1 MRIKMPAVRIAQAD
15 TDPTHSTIGTDQ
27 VDLLT
32 CGQCQRVFLLSDICR
47 FVQHKMTGCSKDSL
61 AANCNSNS
69 GDDCAGPPPPS
80 QPPLDNGLLAAKAKS
95 HHRSQSPAGADDHH
109 HNHNHH
115 HRRPPPSSTP
125 KRTSDR
131 NNGGEDGNASSEDEK
146 SSAAATKSGR
156 VKQGSESSEDLGYK
170 KSNRS
175 ALSCVD
181 AESNTTNSEP
191 SSFVCCTCKARFN
204 SSWRLLQHAQTSH
217 SMKIYTDGTPSPV
230 SQSKNNSS
238 CSSLGSSGC
247 SSGNTSSL
255 PGMSVLPLSLGM
267 PPSRMNMHTHPPPP
281 PPPPTSTGPPSMV
294 DNNPMSMPMHNPFAV
309 GGLLRMPMGEPPQR
323 PSPFPGTSPIGNP
336 PLFGRTSS
344 HHQDHQFR
352 MEQLM
357 SEQFRLNQQQHGL
370 GFAVA
375 VAAANAMPTSPFP
388 GLAAAAAANDRNNPR
403 HPAPTL
409 PALNL
414 DPQMDF
420 YSQRLRQLAGTTSPG
435 AATAPSS
442 SPSPRKMT
450 PPFSSPNNNNNNHI
464 NNSVSA
470 TTAVTIAPQTN
481 TTVAA
486 AVTVGLNNNNNN
498 NSNVSNNNSVESPS
512 DQDRITGDTSRHT
525 LDLSSNASKDK
536 TCQDITSQPQLIG
549 EEEKTRECEYCG
561 KKFRFLSNLIV
572 HRRTHTGEKPYKCSV
587 CDHACT
593 QSSKLKRHMK
603 THRRSNRGNGLAGG
617 ECGTTAN
624 GVDTS
629 STPDLTSN
637 DDDEDDSE
645 IDDDEAEIEEEDD
658 GDEDDADED
667 DADEDD
673 ADEDDEEE
681 EEEDMELED
690 EDNDE
695 NGEGG
700 DVPED
705 LTTKSTSSAEHDKK
719 PGGNSSNRTSPE
731 NTPGDRIPQPLPPS
745 SLVGELMSKF
755 GLSNIQQYSEAYK
768 QALKESSSLLPPP
781 FRIRRKDN
789 FRLSPSIIPD
799 NNNSSTKSANPLR
812 NLENGLVDKTAADI
826 RFREE
831 LTKNL
836 IAAGQNPLDLVG
848 AHHSIFGPGSAFE
861 NPFDPASKRLKLD
874 TDNPHHPLLTRER
887 LYAAN
892 MWLPAIA
899 AHHRGESFLSGLPG
913 KPPSVGSGVGEP
925 GNGGGGGSG
934 GRSKP
939 GPSSLSAALNL
950 GLQGAHSK
958 KESRRN
964 DTCEYCGKVFKN
976 CSNLTVHRRSHT
988 GEKPYKCEL
997 CSYACAQSSKLT
1009 RHMKTHGRLGK
1020 DVYRCRFC
1028 EMPFSVPSTLEK
1040 HMRKC
1045 VVNQNIKLEGSQ
1057 YIKMDDGSKTTESGG
1072 AGGYILPSS
1081 MVDDESYSS
1090 SAVSKDN
1097 T

>member
-1 MRIKMPAVRIAQAD
+1 
-15 TDPTHSTIGTDQ
+15 
-27 VDLLT
+27 
-32 CGQCQRVFLLSDICR
+32 
-47 FVQHKMTGCSKDSL
+47 
-61 AANCNSNS
+61 
-69 GDDCAGPPPPS
+69 
-80 QPPLDNGLLAAKAKS
+80 
-95 HHRSQSPAGADDHH
+95 
-109 HNHNHH
+109 
-115 HRRPPPSSTP
+115 
-125 KRTSDR
+125 
-131 NNGGEDGNASSEDEK
+131 
-146 SSAAATKSGR
+146 
-156 VKQGSESSEDLGYK
+156 
-170 KSNRS
+170 
-175 ALSCVD
+175 
-181 AESNTTNSEP
+181 
-191 SSFVCCTCKARFN
+191 
-204 SSWRLLQHAQTSH
+204 
-217 SMKIYTDGTPSPV
+217 
-230 SQSKNNSS
+230 
-238 CSSLGSSGC
+238 
-247 SSGNTSSL
+247 
-255 PGMSVLPLSLGM
+255 
-267 PPSRMNMHTHPPPP
+267 
-281 PPPPTSTGPPSMV
+281 
-294 DNNPMSMPMHNPFAV
+294 
-309 GGLLRMPMGEPPQR
+309 
-323 PSPFPGTSPIGNP
+323 
-336 PLFGRTSS
+336 
-344 HHQDHQFR
+344 
-352 MEQLM
+352 M

-388 GLAAAAAANDRNNPR
+388 GLAAAAVAANDRNNPR

-450 PPFSSPNNNNNNHI
+450 PPFSSPSQHPA
-464 NNSVSA
+464 VTVA
-470 TTAVTIAPQTN
+470 TITTQPNAAITAVTA
-481 TTVAA
+481 
-486 AVTVGLNNNNNN
+486 GLNNNNNN
-498 NSNVSNNNSVESPS
+498 NNNVSNNNSIESPS
-512 DQDRITGDTSRHT
+512 DQDRIVGDITRNT
-525 LDLSSNASKDK
+525 LDLSSNTSKDK
-536 TCQDITSQPQLIG
+536 SNDISSLQQQQQIG
-549 EEEKTRECEYCG
+549 AEEEKTRECEYCG

-617 ECGTTAN
+617 ECGTAN
-624 GVDTS
+624 GVDTN

-637 DDDEDDSE
+637 EDDEEDSE
-645 IDDDEAEIEEEDD
+645 IDDDDVEMEEEEEEDDDEEEEDD
-658 GDEDDADED
+658 GDGDED
-667 DADEDD
+667 D
-673 ADEDDEEE
+673 
-681 EEEDMELED
+681 EEDMELED

-695 NGEGG
+695 NEGG

-705 LTTKSTSSAEHDKK
+705 LTTKSTSSAEHPHDKK
-719 PGGNSSNRTSPE
+719 PGGNSNQTSPD
-731 NTPGDRIPQPLPPS
+731 NTPGDRVLPPS

-768 QALKESSSLLPPP
+768 QALKESSSIIPPQ

-789 FRLSPSIIPD
+789 FRLSPIIND
-799 NNNSSTKSANPLR
+799 NNNGSAKSANPLR
-812 NLENGLVDKTAADI
+812 NLENGLGDKTVADL

-848 AHHSIFGPGSAFE
+848 AAHHGIFGPGSAFE
-861 NPFDPASKRLKLD
+861 NPFDPSAKRLKLD
-874 TDNPHHPLLTRER
+874 ADNPHHPLLNRDR
-887 LYAAN
+887 LYAAG

-899 AHHRGESFLSGLPG
+899 AHHRGESFLGGLPG
-913 KPPSVGSGVGEP
+913 AERCKSSGGGGEP
-925 GNGGGGGSG
+925 GTG

-939 GPSSLSAALNL
+939 GPSSLSVALNM
-950 GLQGAHSK
+950 GLQGHAK

-1057 YIKMDDGSKTTESGG
+1057 YIKMDDGSKLESGG
-1072 AGGYILPSS
+1072 MKLDGGYMIPSS

>member
-1 MRIKMPAVRIAQAD
+1 MPAVRIAQAD
-15 TDPTHSTIGTDQ
+15 TDPTHSTSGTDQ

-47 FVQHKMTGCSKDSL
+47 FVQHKMTGCSKDPL
-61 AANCNSNS
+61 TANCNSGS
-69 GDDCAGPPPPS
+69 GDDCAGPPPPP
-80 QPPLDNGLLAAKAKS
+80 QPPLDNGLSMSKSKS
-95 HHRSQSPAGADDHH
+95 HHRSQSPAGTDDPTSHH
-109 HNHNHH
+109 HHHNHH

-146 SSAAATKSGR
+146 SSATVAAASKGGR

-217 SMKIYTDGTPSPV
+217 SMKIYSDGTPSPV

-255 PGMSVLPLSLGM
+255 PGMSVMPLALGM

-294 DNNPMSMPMHNPFAV
+294 DNNPMPMPMHNPFAV

-344 HHQDHQFR
+344 HQQEHQFR

-450 PPFSSPNNNNNNHI
+450 PPFSSPNNNNHI

-470 TTAVTIAPQTN
+470 TAAVTTAPQTN
-481 TTVAA
+481 TTSAAAA

-498 NSNVSNNNSVESPS
+498 NSNVSNNNSVESLS
-512 DQDRITGDTSRHT
+512 EQDRIIGDTSRHT

-536 TCQDITSQPQLIG
+536 TCQDIISQPQQHQQIS

-629 STPDLTSN
+629 STPDITSN

-645 IDDDEAEIEEEDD
+645 MDDDEAEIEEEDD

-667 DADEDD
+667 DGDEDD
-673 ADEDDEEE
+673 EEEEEE

-695 NGEGG
+695 NDEGG

-719 PGGNSSNRTSPE
+719 PGGNGSTRTSPE
-731 NTPGDRIPQPLPPS
+731 NTPGDRMPQPLPPS

-799 NNNSSTKSANPLR
+799 NNNGSAKSANPLR
-812 NLENGLVDKTAADI
+812 NLENGLGDKAAADI

-848 AHHSIFGPGSAFE
+848 AHHIFGPGSAFE
-861 NPFDPASKRLKLD
+861 NPFDQASKRLKLD
-874 TDNPHHPLLTRER
+874 PDNPHHPLLARER

-913 KPPSVGSGVGEP
+913 KPPSAGSGVGEP
-925 GNGGGGGSG
+925 GSGGGSG

-950 GLQGAHSK
+950 QGLQGGHSK

-1057 YIKMDDGSKTTESGG
+1057 YIKMDDGSKTESG
-1072 AGGYILPSS
+1072 GGYILPPSS
-1081 MVDDESYSS
+1081 MADDESYSS
-1090 SAVSKDN
+1090 SVVSKDN

>member
-1 MRIKMPAVRIAQAD
+1 
-15 TDPTHSTIGTDQ
+15 
-27 VDLLT
+27 
-32 CGQCQRVFLLSDICR
+32 
-47 FVQHKMTGCSKDSL
+47 
-61 AANCNSNS
+61 
-69 GDDCAGPPPPS
+69 
-80 QPPLDNGLLAAKAKS
+80 
-95 HHRSQSPAGADDHH
+95 
-109 HNHNHH
+109 
-115 HRRPPPSSTP
+115 
-125 KRTSDR
+125 
-131 NNGGEDGNASSEDEK
+131 
-146 SSAAATKSGR
+146 
-156 VKQGSESSEDLGYK
+156 
-170 KSNRS
+170 
-175 ALSCVD
+175 
-181 AESNTTNSEP
+181 
-191 SSFVCCTCKARFN
+191 
-204 SSWRLLQHAQTSH
+204 
-217 SMKIYTDGTPSPV
+217 
-230 SQSKNNSS
+230 
-238 CSSLGSSGC
+238 
-247 SSGNTSSL
+247 
-255 PGMSVLPLSLGM
+255 
-267 PPSRMNMHTHPPPP
+267 
-281 PPPPTSTGPPSMV
+281 
-294 DNNPMSMPMHNPFAV
+294 MPMINPFAT
-309 GGLLRMPMGEPPQR
+309 GGLPRMPMGEPPQR

-336 PLFGRTSS
+336 PLFARTSS
-344 HHQDHQFR
+344 HLHEHQFR

-450 PPFSSPNNNNNNHI
+450 PPFSSPNNNNNHI

-470 TTAVTIAPQTN
+470 TAAVTTAPQTN
-481 TTVAA
+481 TTSAAVAA
-486 AVTVGLNNNNNN
+486 GVTVGLNNNNNN
-498 NSNVSNNNSVESPS
+498 NSNVSNNNSVESLS
-512 DQDRITGDTSRHT
+512 EQDRIIGDTSRHT

-536 TCQDITSQPQLIG
+536 TCHDIINQPQQHQQIG

-617 ECGTTAN
+617 ECGTTTN
-624 GVDTS
+624 GVDAS
-629 STPDLTSN
+629 STPDITSN
-637 DDDEDDSE
+637 DEDDNDSE
-645 IDDDEAEIEEEDD
+645 MDDDEAEIEEEDD

-667 DADEDD
+667 DG
-673 ADEDDEEE
+673 DEDDEEE
-681 EEEDMELED
+681 EQEDMELED

-695 NGEGG
+695 NDEGG

-719 PGGNSSNRTSPE
+719 PGGNGSTRTSPE
-731 NTPGDRIPQPLPPS
+731 NTPGDRMPQPLPPS

-789 FRLSPSIIPD
+789 FRMSPSLIPD
-799 NNNSSTKSANPLR
+799 NNNGSAKSANPLR
-812 NLENGLVDKTAADI
+812 NLENGLGDKAAADI

-848 AHHSIFGPGSAFE
+848 AHHIFGPGSTFE
-861 NPFDPASKRLKLD
+861 NPFDQASKRLKLD
-874 TDNPHHPLLTRER
+874 PDNPHHPLLARER

-913 KPPSVGSGVGEP
+913 KPPSVGSSVGES
-925 GNGGGGGSG
+925 GSGGGSG
-934 GRSKP
+934 GNGDRLPTLIVRVS
-939 GPSSLSAALNL
+939 
-950 GLQGAHSK
+950 
-958 KESRRN
+958 
-964 DTCEYCGKVFKN
+964 VFF
-976 CSNLTVHRRSHT
+976 L
-988 GEKPYKCEL
+988 
-997 CSYACAQSSKLT
+997 
-1009 RHMKTHGRLGK
+1009 
-1020 DVYRCRFC
+1020 
-1028 EMPFSVPSTLEK
+1028 
-1040 HMRKC
+1040 
-1045 VVNQNIKLEGSQ
+1045 
-1057 YIKMDDGSKTTESGG
+1057 
-1072 AGGYILPSS
+1072 
-1081 MVDDESYSS
+1081 
-1090 SAVSKDN
+1090 
-1097 T
+1097 

>member
-1 MRIKMPAVRIAQAD
+1 
-15 TDPTHSTIGTDQ
+15 
-27 VDLLT
+27 
-32 CGQCQRVFLLSDICR
+32 
-47 FVQHKMTGCSKDSL
+47 
-61 AANCNSNS
+61 
-69 GDDCAGPPPPS
+69 
-80 QPPLDNGLLAAKAKS
+80 
-95 HHRSQSPAGADDHH
+95 
-109 HNHNHH
+109 
-115 HRRPPPSSTP
+115 
-125 KRTSDR
+125 
-131 NNGGEDGNASSEDEK
+131 
-146 SSAAATKSGR
+146 
-156 VKQGSESSEDLGYK
+156 
-170 KSNRS
+170 
-175 ALSCVD
+175 
-181 AESNTTNSEP
+181 
-191 SSFVCCTCKARFN
+191 
-204 SSWRLLQHAQTSH
+204 
-217 SMKIYTDGTPSPV
+217 
-230 SQSKNNSS
+230 
-238 CSSLGSSGC
+238 
-247 SSGNTSSL
+247 
-255 PGMSVLPLSLGM
+255 
-267 PPSRMNMHTHPPPP
+267 
-281 PPPPTSTGPPSMV
+281 
-294 DNNPMSMPMHNPFAV
+294 
-309 GGLLRMPMGEPPQR
+309 MPMGEPPQR

-336 PLFGRTSS
+336 PLFGRSSS

-388 GLAAAAAANDRNNPR
+388 GLAAAAAANNPR

-409 PALNL
+409 PALSL

-450 PPFSSPNNNNNNHI
+450 PPFSSPNNNNHT
-464 NNSVSA
+464 SVTTAAITTLPSA
-470 TTAVTIAPQTN
+470 VTAVTA
-481 TTVAA
+481 
-486 AVTVGLNNNNNN
+486 GLNNNNNN
-498 NSNVSNNNSVESPS
+498 NSNVSNNNSVESLS
-512 DQDRITGDTSRHT
+512 EQDRNGDTSRNT
-525 LDLSSNASKDK
+525 LDLSSNTSKDK
-536 TCQDITSQPQLIG
+536 HNDLQQPQIAA

-603 THRRSNRGNGLAGG
+603 THRRSNRQGNGLAGG
-617 ECGTTAN
+617 ECGTAN

-637 DDDEDDSE
+637 EDDEDDSE
-645 IDDDEAEIEEEDD
+645 IDDDDAEMEEEEDDDEEEEEDD
-658 GDEDDADED
+658 GEGDEDD
-667 DADEDD
+667 
-673 ADEDDEEE
+673 

-690 EDNDE
+690 EDNEE
-695 NGEGG
+695 NEGG

-719 PGGNSSNRTSPE
+719 PGNSNHTSPD
-731 NTPGDRIPQPLPPS
+731 NTPGDRVLPPPS
-745 SLVGELMSKF
+745 SLVSELMSKF
-755 GLSNIQQYSEAYK
+755 GLSNIQQYSEAYR
-768 QALKESSSLLPPP
+768 QALKESSSILPPQ

-789 FRLSPSIIPD
+789 FRLSPIITD
-799 NNNSSTKSANPLR
+799 NNNGSAKSANPLR
-812 NLENGLVDKTAADI
+812 NLENGLGDKTVADL

-848 AHHSIFGPGSAFE
+848 GTHHGIFGPGSAFE
-861 NPFDPASKRLKLD
+861 NPFDPAAKRLKLD
-874 TDNPHHPLLTRER
+874 GAENPHHPLLTRDR
-887 LYAAN
+887 LYAAG

-899 AHHRGESFLSGLPG
+899 AHHRGESFLSGSGLSGSDRG
-913 KPPSVGSGVGEP
+913 KPSSES
-925 GNGGGGGSG
+925 GGGGSG
-934 GRSKP
+934 GRSKA
-939 GPSSLSAALNL
+939 GPSSLSVAMNL
-950 GLQGAHSK
+950 GLQGHSK

-1045 VVNQNIKLEGSQ
+1045 VVNQNIKLEGNQ
-1057 YIKMDDGSKTTESGG
+1057 YIKMEDGSSKLDTAGMKLDGG
-1072 AGGYILPSS
+1072 GSYMIPS
-1081 MVDDESYSS
+1081 MVDDESYSG
-1090 SAVSKDN
+1090 SAASKDN

>member
-1 MRIKMPAVRIAQAD
+1 
-15 TDPTHSTIGTDQ
+15 
-27 VDLLT
+27 
-32 CGQCQRVFLLSDICR
+32 
-47 FVQHKMTGCSKDSL
+47 
-61 AANCNSNS
+61 
-69 GDDCAGPPPPS
+69 
-80 QPPLDNGLLAAKAKS
+80 
-95 HHRSQSPAGADDHH
+95 
-109 HNHNHH
+109 
-115 HRRPPPSSTP
+115 
-125 KRTSDR
+125 
-131 NNGGEDGNASSEDEK
+131 
-146 SSAAATKSGR
+146 
-156 VKQGSESSEDLGYK
+156 
-170 KSNRS
+170 
-175 ALSCVD
+175 
-181 AESNTTNSEP
+181 
-191 SSFVCCTCKARFN
+191 
-204 SSWRLLQHAQTSH
+204 
-217 SMKIYTDGTPSPV
+217 
-230 SQSKNNSS
+230 
-238 CSSLGSSGC
+238 
-247 SSGNTSSL
+247 
-255 PGMSVLPLSLGM
+255 
-267 PPSRMNMHTHPPPP
+267 
-281 PPPPTSTGPPSMV
+281 
-294 DNNPMSMPMHNPFAV
+294 
-309 GGLLRMPMGEPPQR
+309 MPMGEPPQR

-336 PLFGRTSS
+336 SPLFGRSSS

-388 GLAAAAAANDRNNPR
+388 GLAAAAAAAANDRGNPR

-450 PPFSSPNNNNNNHI
+450 PPFSSPNSNTTATASVTTSQPPS
-464 NNSVSA
+464 NNSNVNSSN
-470 TTAVTIAPQTN
+470 AVT
-481 TTVAA
+481 AA
-486 AVTVGLNNNNNN
+486 ASVTAGLNNNNNN
-498 NSNVSNNNSVESPS
+498 NSNVSNNNSVQDAPS
-512 DQDRITGDTSRHT
+512 DQDRIGDASRNT
-525 LDLSSNASKDK
+525 LDLSSNGPSKEKPNDL
-536 TCQDITSQPQLIG
+536 QMGGQQLQIG
-549 EEEKTRECEYCG
+549 AEEEKTRECEYCG

-617 ECGTTAN
+617 ECGTAN

-637 DDDEDDSE
+637 EDDEDDSE
-645 IDDDEAEIEEEDD
+645 IDEDDADMEEEEEEEEDD
-658 GDEDDADED
+658 EDDEDGEGDEDD
-667 DADEDD
+667 
-673 ADEDDEEE
+673 
-681 EEEDMELED
+681 EEDMELED

-695 NGEGG
+695 NEGG

-719 PGGNSSNRTSPE
+719 PGHSNHTSPE
-731 NTPGDRIPQPLPPS
+731 NTPGDRAPLPPS

-768 QALKESSSLLPPP
+768 QALKESSSILPPQ
-781 FRIRRKDN
+781 FRVRRKDN
-789 FRLSPSIIPD
+789 FRLSPVITD
-799 NNNSSTKSANPLR
+799 NNNGSAKSANPLR
-812 NLENGLVDKTAADI
+812 NLQENGLCDKTVADL

-831 LTKNL
+831 LAKNL

-848 AHHSIFGPGSAFE
+848 AAHHGIFGPGSAFE
-861 NPFDPASKRLKLD
+861 NPFDPAAKRLKLD
-874 TDNPHHPLLTRER
+874 AADNPHHPLLTRDR
-887 LYAAN
+887 LYAAG

-899 AHHRGESFLSGLPG
+899 AHHRGESFLGSLPG
-913 KPPSVGSGVGEP
+913 ADRLKPPGGDS
-925 GNGGGGGSG
+925 GGGGGGGGGRGDGSG

-939 GPSSLSAALNL
+939 GPSALSVALNM
-950 GLQGAHSK
+950 GLQGHSK

-1045 VVNQNIKLEGSQ
+1045 VVNQNIKLEGGQ
-1057 YIKMDDGSKTTESGG
+1057 YIKMDDGSAKLD
-1072 AGGYILPSS
+1072 AGGMKLDGGYVIPS
-1081 MVDDESYSS
+1081 MADDESYGSS
-1090 SAVSKDN
+1090 VVSKDN

>member
-1 MRIKMPAVRIAQAD
+1 
-15 TDPTHSTIGTDQ
+15 
-27 VDLLT
+27 
-32 CGQCQRVFLLSDICR
+32 
-47 FVQHKMTGCSKDSL
+47 
-61 AANCNSNS
+61 
-69 GDDCAGPPPPS
+69 
-80 QPPLDNGLLAAKAKS
+80 
-95 HHRSQSPAGADDHH
+95 
-109 HNHNHH
+109 
-115 HRRPPPSSTP
+115 
-125 KRTSDR
+125 
-131 NNGGEDGNASSEDEK
+131 
-146 SSAAATKSGR
+146 
-156 VKQGSESSEDLGYK
+156 
-170 KSNRS
+170 
-175 ALSCVD
+175 
-181 AESNTTNSEP
+181 
-191 SSFVCCTCKARFN
+191 
-204 SSWRLLQHAQTSH
+204 
-217 SMKIYTDGTPSPV
+217 
-230 SQSKNNSS
+230 
-238 CSSLGSSGC
+238 
-247 SSGNTSSL
+247 
-255 PGMSVLPLSLGM
+255 
-267 PPSRMNMHTHPPPP
+267 
-281 PPPPTSTGPPSMV
+281 
-294 DNNPMSMPMHNPFAV
+294 
-309 GGLLRMPMGEPPQR
+309 
-323 PSPFPGTSPIGNP
+323 
-336 PLFGRTSS
+336 
-344 HHQDHQFR
+344 
-352 MEQLM
+352 M

-388 GLAAAAAANDRNNPR
+388 GLTNDRNNPR

-450 PPFSSPNNNNNNHI
+450 PPFSSPNTA
-464 NNSVSA
+464 A
-470 TTAVTIAPQTN
+470 T
-481 TTVAA
+481 AA
-486 AVTVGLNNNNNN
+486 ATPQPNTAAVNAGINNNNNN
-498 NSNVSNNNSVESPS
+498 NSNVSNNNSVDSPS
-512 DQDRITGDTSRHT
+512 EHDRIGDTSRNT
-525 LDLSSNASKDK
+525 LDLSSNTSKEK
-536 TCQDITSQPQLIG
+536 PIEISQQQIG
-549 EEEKTRECEYCG
+549 AEEEKTRECEYCG

-617 ECGTTAN
+617 ECGTAN

-645 IDDDEAEIEEEDD
+645 IDDDDAEIEEEEDDDDEEDD
-658 GDEDDADED
+658 GEVDEDD
-667 DADEDD
+667 
-673 ADEDDEEE
+673 
-681 EEEDMELED
+681 EDMELED

-695 NGEGG
+695 NEGG

-719 PGGNSSNRTSPE
+719 PGGSTNTSPE
-731 NTPGDRIPQPLPPS
+731 NTPGDRVLPPS
-745 SLVGELMSKF
+745 SLVSELMSKF

-768 QALKESSSLLPPP
+768 QALKESSSLIPPQ

-789 FRLSPSIIPD
+789 FRLSPIITD
-799 NNNSSTKSANPLR
+799 NNNGSAKSANPLR
-812 NLENGLVDKTAADI
+812 NLENGLGDKTVADL

-836 IAAGQNPLDLVG
+836 MAAGQNPLDMVG
-848 AHHSIFGPGSAFE
+848 AHHGIFGPGSAFE
-861 NPFDPASKRLKLD
+861 NPFDPSSKRLKLD
-874 TDNPHHPLLTRER
+874 PENPHHPLLNRDR
-887 LYAAN
+887 LYAAG

-913 KPPSVGSGVGEP
+913 AERCKPSGGEP
-925 GNGGGGGSG
+925 GS

-950 GLQGAHSK
+950 GLQGHVK
-958 KESRRN
+958 KETRRN

-1057 YIKMDDGSKTTESGG
+1057 YIKMDESSKLESGMKLDGS
-1072 AGGYILPSS
+1072 YMIPS
-1081 MVDDESYSS
+1081 MVDDESYSGS
-1090 SAVSKDN
+1090 VSKD
-1097 T
+1097 TT

>member
-1 MRIKMPAVRIAQAD
+1 MFA
-15 TDPTHSTIGTDQ
+15 
-27 VDLLT
+27 
-32 CGQCQRVFLLSDICR
+32 
-47 FVQHKMTGCSKDSL
+47 
-61 AANCNSNS
+61 
-69 GDDCAGPPPPS
+69 
-80 QPPLDNGLLAAKAKS
+80 
-95 HHRSQSPAGADDHH
+95 
-109 HNHNHH
+109 
-115 HRRPPPSSTP
+115 
-125 KRTSDR
+125 
-131 NNGGEDGNASSEDEK
+131 
-146 SSAAATKSGR
+146 
-156 VKQGSESSEDLGYK
+156 
-170 KSNRS
+170 
-175 ALSCVD
+175 
-181 AESNTTNSEP
+181 EP

-204 SSWRLLQHAQTSH
+204 SSWKLLQHAQTAH
-217 SMKIYTDGTPSPV
+217 SLKIYTDGTPSPV

-247 SSGNTSSL
+247 SSNASL
-255 PGMSVLPLSLGM
+255 PGMSALPLALSM
-267 PPSRMNMHTHPPPP
+267 PPSRLNLHPPPP
-281 PPPPTSTGPPSMV
+281 PPPPSGAGQPMIEP
-294 DNNPMSMPMHNPFAV
+294 PMSMPLHNPFGV

-323 PSPFPGTSPIGNP
+323 PSPFPGAPTIGNP
-336 PLFGRTSS
+336 PLFGRSSS

-357 SEQFRLNQQQHGL
+357 SEQFRINQQQHGL

-450 PPFSSPNNNNNNHI
+450 PPFSSPNQP
-464 NNSVSA
+464 
-470 TTAVTIAPQTN
+470 AVTAPVATQPHIA
-481 TTVAA
+481 
-486 AVTVGLNNNNNN
+486 GLNNNNNN
-498 NSNVSNNNSVESPS
+498 NSNVSNNNSVESS
-512 DQDRITGDTSRHT
+512 EHDRVGDSSRNT
-525 LDLSSNASKDK
+525 LDLSSNASCKDK
-536 TCQDITSQPQLIG
+536 PNDSIISSLQQQPPPQQQHV

-617 ECGTTAN
+617 ERGTAN

-637 DDDEDDSE
+637 EDDEDDSE
-645 IDDDEAEIEEEDD
+645 LDEDDAEIEEEEDD
-658 GDEDDADED
+658 DEDDDDVDED
-667 DADEDD
+667 DE
-673 ADEDDEEE
+673 EEEEE

-690 EDNDE
+690 EDNDDE
-695 NGEGG
+695 NEGG

-719 PGGNSSNRTSPE
+719 PAGNSDRTSPE
-731 NTPGDRIPQPLPPS
+731 VQNNAAGDRALPPPS

-768 QALKESSSLLPPP
+768 QALKESSSLLPPQ
-781 FRIRRKDN
+781 FRIRRKDQY
-789 FRLSPSIIPD
+789 RMSSPTISD
-799 NNNSSTKSANPLR
+799 NNNGSAKSANPLR
-812 NLENGLVDKTAADI
+812 NLENGLQGDKTVADL

-831 LTKNL
+831 LAKNL
-836 IAAGQNPLDLVG
+836 MAAGQNPLDLVG
-848 AHHSIFGPGSAFE
+848 AAHHNIFGPGSAFE
-861 NPFDPASKRLKLD
+861 NPFDPSAKRLKLD
-874 TDNPHHPLLTRER
+874 GAENPHHPLLTRDR
-887 LYAAN
+887 LYAAG

-899 AHHRGESFLSGLPG
+899 AHHRGESFLGALPG
-913 KPPSVGSGVGEP
+913 APPDRCKSSSGGES
-925 GNGGGGGSG
+925 GGGGGGGG

-939 GPSSLSAALNL
+939 GPSSLSVALNL
-950 GLQGAHSK
+950 QGLQGHAK

-964 DTCEYCGKVFKN
+964 DTCEFCGKVFKN

-1057 YIKMDDGSKTTESGG
+1057 YIKMEDGSKLESGG
-1072 AGGYILPSS
+1072 MKLDGGGYMLPS
-1081 MVDDESYSS
+1081 MVDDESYSG

-1097 T
+1097 CA

>member
-1 MRIKMPAVRIAQAD
+1 
-15 TDPTHSTIGTDQ
+15 
-27 VDLLT
+27 
-32 CGQCQRVFLLSDICR
+32 
-47 FVQHKMTGCSKDSL
+47 
-61 AANCNSNS
+61 
-69 GDDCAGPPPPS
+69 
-80 QPPLDNGLLAAKAKS
+80 
-95 HHRSQSPAGADDHH
+95 
-109 HNHNHH
+109 
-115 HRRPPPSSTP
+115 
-125 KRTSDR
+125 
-131 NNGGEDGNASSEDEK
+131 
-146 SSAAATKSGR
+146 
-156 VKQGSESSEDLGYK
+156 
-170 KSNRS
+170 
-175 ALSCVD
+175 
-181 AESNTTNSEP
+181 
-191 SSFVCCTCKARFN
+191 
-204 SSWRLLQHAQTSH
+204 
-217 SMKIYTDGTPSPV
+217 
-230 SQSKNNSS
+230 
-238 CSSLGSSGC
+238 
-247 SSGNTSSL
+247 
-255 PGMSVLPLSLGM
+255 
-267 PPSRMNMHTHPPPP
+267 
-281 PPPPTSTGPPSMV
+281 
-294 DNNPMSMPMHNPFAV
+294 
-309 GGLLRMPMGEPPQR
+309 MPMGEPPQR

-336 PLFGRTSS
+336 PLFGRSS
-344 HHQDHQFR
+344 SHQDHQFR

-388 GLAAAAAANDRNNPR
+388 GLAAAAAANERNNPR

-450 PPFSSPNNNNNNHI
+450 PPFSSPNNPT
-464 NNSVSA
+464 VSA
-470 TTAVTIAPQTN
+470 AITPQPNVVTAVTA
-481 TTVAA
+481 
-486 AVTVGLNNNNNN
+486 GLNNNNNN
-498 NSNVSNNNSVESPS
+498 NSNVSNNNSIETPS
-512 DQDRITGDTSRHT
+512 EHDRVGDTSRNT

-536 TCQDITSQPQLIG
+536 PNDISGQPQQIVG
-549 EEEKTRECEYCG
+549 AEEEKTRECEYCG

-617 ECGTTAN
+617 ECGTAN

-637 DDDEDDSE
+637 EDDDDDDSE
-645 IDDDEAEIEEEDD
+645 IDEDDAEIEEDEEEDDEDDDEGD
-658 GDEDDADED
+658 GDEDD
-667 DADEDD
+667 
-673 ADEDDEEE
+673 
-681 EEEDMELED
+681 EEDMELED

-695 NGEGG
+695 NEGG

-705 LTTKSTSSAEHDKK
+705 LTTKSTSSAEPDKK
-719 PGGNSSNRTSPE
+719 PGNSSNHTSPE
-731 NTPGDRIPQPLPPS
+731 NTPGDRPLPS
-745 SLVGELMSKF
+745 NTLVSELMSKF
-755 GLSNIQQYSEAYK
+755 GLTNIQQYSEAYN
-768 QALKESSSLLPPP
+768 QALKESSAILPPQ
-781 FRIRRKDN
+781 FRIRRRDN
-789 FRLSPSIIPD
+789 FRLSPVITD
-799 NNNSSTKSANPLR
+799 NNNGTVKSANPLR
-812 NLENGLVDKTAADI
+812 NLENGLIGDKTVADL

-848 AHHSIFGPGSAFE
+848 AHHGIFGPGSTFE
-861 NPFDPASKRLKLD
+861 NPFDPSPKRMKLD
-874 TDNPHHPLLTRER
+874 SENPHHPLLSRDR
-887 LYAAN
+887 LYAAG
-892 MWLPAIA
+892 MWLPALA
-899 AHHRGESFLSGLPG
+899 AHHRGETFLGGLPG
-913 KPPSVGSGVGEP
+913 GPDRSKPSSGP
-925 GNGGGGGSG
+925 GGGGGASEPPPVG
-934 GRSKP
+934 VVTGSGRSKP
-939 GPSSLSAALNL
+939 GPSSLAVALNL
-950 GLQGAHSK
+950 GLQGHVK
-958 KESRRN
+958 KETRRN

-1057 YIKMDDGSKTTESGG
+1057 YAKMDDGGVKLDPSMKLDGSG
-1072 AGGYILPSS
+1072 YMMPS
-1081 MVDDESYSS
+1081 MVDDESYGS
-1090 SAVSKDN
+1090 SAMSKD
-1097 T
+1097 TT

>member
-15 TDPTHSTIGTDQ
+15 TDMAQTVGGTEQ
-27 VDLLT
+27 DLLT
-32 CGQCQRVFLLSDICR
+32 CGQCQKTFLLSDICR
-47 FVQHKMTGCSKDSL
+47 FVQHKVAGCGNKE
-61 AANCNSNS
+61 A
-69 GDDCAGPPPPS
+69 
-80 QPPLDNGLLAAKAKS
+80 LLAAVD
-95 HHRSQSPAGADDHH
+95 RSSSGEDNNGLVDNGVQSKRPSVNSNKKIQPQSPPLPGDDHH
-109 HNHNHH
+109 PQD
-115 HRRPPPSSTP
+115 RSTP
-125 KRTSDR
+125 KRTSTPSNGDCGS
-131 NNGGEDGNASSEDEK
+131 NNEHDDEK
-146 SSAAATKSGR
+146 TSRRS
-156 VKQGSESSEDLGYK
+156 KQESECSDDMAFK

-175 ALSCVD
+175 GSSCAD

-191 SSFVCCTCKARFN
+191 SSFVCCTCKARYN
-204 SSWRLLQHAQTSH
+204 SAWKLLQHAQTSH
-217 SMKIYTDGTPSPV
+217 SFKIYTDGTPSPV

-238 CSSLGSSGC
+238 CSSLGTSGSS
-247 SSGNTSSL
+247 SNASL
-255 PGMSVLPLSLGM
+255 PGMSALPMALSM
-267 PPSRMNMHTHPPPP
+267 PSRLNLQPPPV
-281 PPPPTSTGPPSMV
+281 PTSSSGAPPLI
-294 DNNPMSMPMHNPFAV
+294 DPMPMPLHNPFGV

-323 PSPFPGTSPIGNP
+323 PSPFPGTSSIGNP

-344 HHQDHQFR
+344 HQDHQFR

-388 GLAAAAAANDRNNPR
+388 GLGNDRNNPR
-403 HPAPTL
+403 LPAPTL
-409 PALNL
+409 PALSL

-435 AATAPSS
+435 AATAHSS

-450 PPFSSPNNNNNNHI
+450 PPFSSPN
-464 NNSVSA
+464 SS
-470 TTAVTIAPQTN
+470 TTALAQPNVTA
-481 TTVAA
+481 
-486 AVTVGLNNNNNN
+486 GLNNNNNN
-498 NSNVSNNNSVESPS
+498 NSNVSNNNSIESTAEN
-512 DQDRITGDTSRHT
+512 DRSGDASRNT
-525 LDLSSNASKDK
+525 LDLSNTNKEKPAE
-536 TCQDITSQPQLIG
+536 ISQQQIVS
-549 EEEKTRECEYCG
+549 EEKTRECEYCG
-561 KKFRFLSNLIV
+561 KKFRFQSNLIV

-593 QSSKLKRHMK
+593 QSSKMKRHMK

-617 ECGTTAN
+617 ERGTAN

-629 STPDLTSN
+629 STPDQTSN
-637 DDDEDDSE
+637 DDDE
-645 IDDDEAEIEEEDD
+645 EEEDD
-658 GDEDDADED
+658 SELDDDEVE
-667 DADEDD
+667 
-673 ADEDDEEE
+673 EEE
-681 EEEDMELED
+681 EEEDEDEEEDDEEGDDDDEHMELED

-695 NGEGG
+695 NEGG

-705 LTTKSTSSAEHDKK
+705 LTTKSTSSAEHEKK
-719 PGGNSSNRTSPE
+719 PNQSNNNSPE
-731 NTPGDRIPQPLPPS
+731 NHPGDKGIPPN

-768 QALKESSSLLPPP
+768 QALKESVIPPQ

-789 FRLSPSIIPD
+789 FRLSPIITD
-799 NNNSSTKSANPLR
+799 NNNGSVKSANPLR
-812 NLENGLVDKTAADI
+812 NLENGLSDKTVADL

-831 LTKNL
+831 FTKNL
-836 IAAGQNPLDLVG
+836 IAAGQNPLDLLG
-848 AHHSIFGPGSAFE
+848 AHPNIFGPGSAFE
-861 NPFDPASKRLKLD
+861 NPFDPVAKRMKLD
-874 TDNPHHPLLTRER
+874 PENPHHPLLNRDR
-887 LYAAN
+887 LFTAG
-892 MWLPAIA
+892 MSWLPALA
-899 AHHRGESFLSGLPG
+899 AHHRGDSFLGVP
-913 KPPSVGSGVGEP
+913 GVGDRNKSSSEP
-925 GNGGGGGSG
+925 GSGGGSG
-934 GRSKP
+934 RIKP
-939 GPSSLSAALNL
+939 GPSSLTAALNM
-950 GLQGAHSK
+950 GLQSHMK

-1045 VVNQNIKLEGSQ
+1045 VVNQNIKLEGGQ
-1057 YIKMDDGSKTTESGG
+1057 YMKMDDGSKLDPGMK
-1072 AGGYILPSS
+1072 LDSS
-1081 MVDDESYSS
+1081 YMIQSMMDDESYSS
-1090 SAVSKDN
+1090 SVSKDN

>member
-1 MRIKMPAVRIAQAD
+1 
-15 TDPTHSTIGTDQ
+15 
-27 VDLLT
+27 
-32 CGQCQRVFLLSDICR
+32 
-47 FVQHKMTGCSKDSL
+47 
-61 AANCNSNS
+61 
-69 GDDCAGPPPPS
+69 
-80 QPPLDNGLLAAKAKS
+80 
-95 HHRSQSPAGADDHH
+95 
-109 HNHNHH
+109 
-115 HRRPPPSSTP
+115 
-125 KRTSDR
+125 
-131 NNGGEDGNASSEDEK
+131 
-146 SSAAATKSGR
+146 
-156 VKQGSESSEDLGYK
+156 
-170 KSNRS
+170 
-175 ALSCVD
+175 
-181 AESNTTNSEP
+181 
-191 SSFVCCTCKARFN
+191 
-204 SSWRLLQHAQTSH
+204 
-217 SMKIYTDGTPSPV
+217 
-230 SQSKNNSS
+230 
-238 CSSLGSSGC
+238 
-247 SSGNTSSL
+247 
-255 PGMSVLPLSLGM
+255 
-267 PPSRMNMHTHPPPP
+267 
-281 PPPPTSTGPPSMV
+281 
-294 DNNPMSMPMHNPFAV
+294 
-309 GGLLRMPMGEPPQR
+309 MGEPPQR

-336 PLFGRTSS
+336 SPLFGRPSG
-344 HHQDHQFR
+344 HHQDHNHQFR

-388 GLAAAAAANDRNNPR
+388 GLAAAAAAAAANDRNNPR
-403 HPAPTL
+403 HPAPSL
-409 PALNL
+409 PALSL

-450 PPFSSPNNNNNNHI
+450 PPFSSPNSNNTSNNNHNSNNNNS
-464 NNSVSA
+464 NN
-470 TTAVTIAPQTN
+470 TTTIAASGAALQPSN
-481 TTVAA
+481 GSNSASVVA
-486 AVTVGLNNNNNN
+486 GLNNNNNN
-498 NSNVSNNNSVESPS
+498 NSNVSNNNSVGSPLEH
-512 DQDRITGDTSRHT
+512 DRTGDASRNT
-525 LDLSSNASKDK
+525 LDLSSSNASSKDK
-536 TCQDITSQPQLIG
+536 GVADVQQQQHTNVS

-637 DDDEDDSE
+637 EDDEEDDSEMDEDEVEIEEEEEDEDDDEDD
-645 IDDDEAEIEEEDD
+645 EDKDSD
-658 GDEDDADED
+658 GDEDDDEI
-667 DADEDD
+667 
-673 ADEDDEEE
+673 

-695 NGEGG
+695 ENEGG

-705 LTTKSTSSAEHDKK
+705 LTTKSTSSAEHDRKS
-719 PGGNSSNRTSPE
+719 GGGGRSNHTSPD
-731 NTPGDRIPQPLPPS
+731 NAPGDRTLKQQQQHPPPPPPPPS
-745 SLVGELMSKF
+745 SLVGELMSKY
-755 GLSNIQQYSEAYK
+755 GLSNIQQYSEAYR
-768 QALKESSSLLPPP
+768 QALKESSAILQPPP
-781 FRIRRKDN
+781 FRVRRKDS
-789 FRLSPSIIPD
+789 FRLSPVITD
-799 NNNSSTKSANPLR
+799 NNNGSAKSANPSSR
-812 NLENGLVDKTAADI
+812 HSENGLSDKSAAAAAAVADL

-831 LTKNL
+831 LAKNL
-836 IAAGQNPLDLVG
+836 MAAGQNPLDLVG
-848 AHHSIFGPGSAFE
+848 AAHHGIFGPGSAFE
-861 NPFDPASKRLKLD
+861 NPFDPAAKRLKLD
-874 TDNPHHPLLTRER
+874 ADNPHHPLLTRDR
-887 LYAAN
+887 LYAAG

-899 AHHRGESFLSGLPG
+899 AHHRGESFLGSLPG
-913 KPPSVGSGVGEP
+913 ADRPSKHSSGDSS
-925 GNGGGGGSG
+925 GGG
-934 GRSKP
+934 RTKP
-939 GPSSLSAALNL
+939 GPSALSAALNL
-950 GLQGAHSK
+950 GGGGGLQGGHAK

-1045 VVNQNIKLEGSQ
+1045 VVNQNIKLEGGQ
-1057 YIKMDDGSKTTESGG
+1057 YVKIDDGGAAKLMDGGMKLDASG
-1072 AGGYILPSS
+1072 YMMPTN
-1081 MVDDESYSS
+1081 MVDDESYGSS
-1090 SAVSKDN
+1090 VVSKD

>member
-1 MRIKMPAVRIAQAD
+1 MRIKMPAVRIAQ
-15 TDPTHSTIGTDQ
+15 
-27 VDLLT
+27 
-32 CGQCQRVFLLSDICR
+32 
-47 FVQHKMTGCSKDSL
+47 
-61 AANCNSNS
+61 
-69 GDDCAGPPPPS
+69 
-80 QPPLDNGLLAAKAKS
+80 
-95 HHRSQSPAGADDHH
+95 
-109 HNHNHH
+109 
-115 HRRPPPSSTP
+115 
-125 KRTSDR
+125 
-131 NNGGEDGNASSEDEK
+131 
-146 SSAAATKSGR
+146 
-156 VKQGSESSEDLGYK
+156 
-170 KSNRS
+170 
-175 ALSCVD
+175 
-181 AESNTTNSEP
+181 EP

-204 SSWRLLQHAQTSH
+204 SSWKLLQHAQTAH
-217 SMKIYTDGTPSPV
+217 SMKIYTDGTPSPL

-247 SSGNTSSL
+247 SSGNASL
-255 PGMSVLPLSLGM
+255 PGMPSALPLALNNQM
-267 PPSRMNMHTHPPPP
+267 PSRLNLHPPPP
-281 PPPPTSTGPPSMV
+281 LPPTSTGPPMV
-294 DNNPMSMPMHNPFAV
+294 DPSAMSMPLHNPFGV

-323 PSPFPGTSPIGNP
+323 PSLFPGTSPIGNP
-336 PLFGRTSS
+336 PLFGRSS
-344 HHQDHQFR
+344 SHQDHHFR

-357 SEQFRLNQQQHGL
+357 SEHFRLNQQQHGL

-435 AATAPSS
+435 AATAHSS

-450 PPFSSPNNNNNNHI
+450 PPFSSPNNP
-464 NNSVSA
+464 VMA
-470 TTAVTIAPQTN
+470 TAAITTQPNTVT
-481 TTVAA
+481 A
-486 AVTVGLNNNNNN
+486 AVTAGLNNNNNN
-498 NSNVSNNNSVESPS
+498 NSNVSNNNSVESPTE
-512 DQDRITGDTSRHT
+512 QDRIGGDTSRNT
-525 LDLSSNASKDK
+525 LDLSSNTSKEK
-536 TCQDITSQPQLIG
+536 SNNDIGQNQQQQAG
-549 EEEKTRECEYCG
+549 AEEEKTRECEYCG

-617 ECGTTAN
+617 ECGTAN

-637 DDDEDDSE
+637 EDDEDDSE
-645 IDDDEAEIEEEDD
+645 IDEDDAEMEEEEDDDDDEDDDGD
-658 GDEDDADED
+658 GDEDD
-667 DADEDD
+667 
-673 ADEDDEEE
+673 

-695 NGEGG
+695 NEGG

-719 PGGNSSNRTSPE
+719 PGNSNHTSPE
-731 NTPGDRIPQPLPPS
+731 NTPGDRVPLPPS

-768 QALKESSSLLPPP
+768 QALKESTSILPPP

-789 FRLSPSIIPD
+789 FRLSSIIPD
-799 NNNSSTKSANPLR
+799 NNNGSAKSANPLR
-812 NLENGLVDKTAADI
+812 NLENGLGDKTVADL

-848 AHHSIFGPGSAFE
+848 AHHGIFGPGSAFE
-861 NPFDPASKRLKLD
+861 NPFDQSAKRLKLD
-874 TDNPHHPLLTRER
+874 SENPHHPLLNRDR
-887 LYAAN
+887 FYAAG

-899 AHHRGESFLSGLPG
+899 AHQRGESFLSGLPTPDRC
-913 KPPSVGSGVGEP
+913 KPPGGP
-925 GNGGGGGSG
+925 GDPGIGAG

-939 GPSSLSAALNL
+939 GPSSLSVALNL
-950 GLQGAHSK
+950 GLQGHSK

-1057 YIKMDDGSKTTESGG
+1057 YIKMDDGSKLESGMKLD
-1072 AGGYILPSS
+1072 GGYMMPS

>member
-15 TDPTHSTIGTDQ
+15 TDMTQTVGGTDQ
-27 VDLLT
+27 DLLT
-32 CGQCQRVFLLSDICR
+32 CGQCQKAFLLSDICR
-47 FVQHKMTGCSKDSL
+47 FVQHKVAGCGNKEALL
-61 AANCNSNS
+61 ADRNS
-69 GDDCAGPPPPS
+69 GGGDDNNG
-80 QPPLDNGLLAAKAKS
+80 LTDNGLQQPGGGRRLSVNNKKQQP
-95 HHRSQSPAGADDHH
+95 QSPPLPNDEHAPE
-109 HNHNHH
+109 
-115 HRRPPPSSTP
+115 RSLPSSTP
-125 KRTSDR
+125 KRTSTPS
-131 NNGGEDGNASSEDEK
+131 NGDCNSEHEDDNKPSR
-146 SSAAATKSGR
+146 TK
-156 VKQGSESSEDLGYK
+156 QESESSDDLAAGYHK

-175 ALSCVD
+175 ASSCAD

-191 SSFVCCTCKARFN
+191 SSFVCCTCKARYN
-204 SSWRLLQHAQTSH
+204 SAWRLLQHAQTSH
-217 SMKIYTDGTPSPV
+217 SFKIYTDGTPSPV
-230 SQSKNNSS
+230 SQSKNNTS

-247 SSGNTSSL
+247 SSNASL
-255 PGMSVLPLSLGM
+255 PGMSALPLALSM
-267 PPSRMNMHTHPPPP
+267 PSRLNLQPPPP
-281 PPPPTSTGPPSMV
+281 PPPVPTSINSGGAPPMM
-294 DNNPMSMPMHNPFAV
+294 DPMPPMPLHNPFGV

-336 PLFGRTSS
+336 PLFGRTPS
-344 HHQDHQFR
+344 HQDHQFR

-388 GLAAAAAANDRNNPR
+388 GLSNDRGNNPR
-403 HPAPTL
+403 LPAPTL
-409 PALNL
+409 PALSL

-435 AATAPSS
+435 AATAHSS

-450 PPFSSPNNNNNNHI
+450 PPYSSPN
-464 NNSVSA
+464 S
-470 TTAVTIAPQTN
+470 TTAS
-481 TTVAA
+481 AA
-486 AVTVGLNNNNNN
+486 MAQPNAATAGLNNNNNN
-498 NSNVSNNNSVESPS
+498 NSNVSNNNSIESAAEHERS
-512 DQDRITGDTSRHT
+512 GDASRNT
-525 LDLSSNASKDK
+525 LDLSSNAVNKEK
-536 TCQDITSQPQLIG
+536 TADISDQQIVS
-549 EEEKTRECEYCG
+549 EEKTRECEYCG
-561 KKFRFLSNLIV
+561 KKFRFQSNLIV

-593 QSSKLKRHMK
+593 QSSKMKRHMK

-617 ECGTTAN
+617 ERGTAN

-637 DDDEDDSE
+637 DDDDDDSE
-645 IDDDEAEIEEEDD
+645 LDDD
-658 GDEDDADED
+658 DA
-667 DADEDD
+667 
-673 ADEDDEEE
+673 DEEE
-681 EEEDMELED
+681 EEEEEDEDEEEDDEEGDDDEEHMELED

-695 NGEGG
+695 NEGG

-719 PGGNSSNRTSPE
+719 PGHSNNTSPE
-731 NTPGDRIPQPLPPS
+731 NRPGDKGMPPN

-768 QALKESSSLLPPP
+768 QALKESVIPPQ
-781 FRIRRKDN
+781 FRVRRKDN
-789 FRLSPSIIPD
+789 FRLSPIIND
-799 NNNSSTKSANPLR
+799 NNNGTVKSANPLR
-812 NLENGLVDKTAADI
+812 NLDNGLSDKAAADL

-831 LTKNL
+831 FTKNL
-836 IAAGQNPLDLVG
+836 IAAGQNPLDLMG
-848 AHHSIFGPGSAFE
+848 GHPGIFGPGSAFE
-861 NPFDPASKRLKLD
+861 NPFDPAAKRLKLD
-874 TDNPHHPLLTRER
+874 PDNPHHPLLNRDR
-887 LYAAN
+887 LYTAG
-892 MWLPAIA
+892 MSWLPALA
-899 AHHRGESFLSGLPG
+899 AHHRGESFLGVPG
-913 KPPSVGSGVGEP
+913 VGDRNKSSSEPGSG
-925 GNGGGGGSG
+925 GNGGS

-950 GLQGAHSK
+950 GLQGHMK

-1045 VVNQNIKLEGSQ
+1045 VVNQNIKLEGGQ
-1057 YIKMDDGSKTTESGG
+1057 YMKMDDGSKLDS
-1072 AGGYILPSS
+1072 AMKLDSS
-1081 MVDDESYSS
+1081 YMIQSMMDDESYSS
-1090 SAVSKDN
+1090 SVSKDN